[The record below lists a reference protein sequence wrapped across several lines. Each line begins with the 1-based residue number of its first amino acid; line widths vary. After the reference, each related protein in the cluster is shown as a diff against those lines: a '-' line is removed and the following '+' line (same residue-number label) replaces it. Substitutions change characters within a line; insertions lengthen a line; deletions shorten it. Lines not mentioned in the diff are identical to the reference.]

1 MARASAL
8 RAVTKI
14 SSARLH
20 SCVKVID
27 APLTSCG
34 RVTTSSSSSKTAG
47 FRKSIVINRTTK
59 VKARR
64 IVLRFLEQRVLTGSE
79 QAQVIRPAAFHE
91 AQKVR
96 VIHNL
101 AEHWFD

>member
-1 MARASAL
+1 MEAAPAHH
-8 RAVTKI
+8 AFKI
-14 SSARLH
+14 D
-20 SCVKVID
+20 VKHQSNGPQSD
-27 APLTSCG
+27 AYDKG
-34 RVTTSSSSSKTAG
+34 
-47 FRKSIVINRTTK
+47 
-59 VKARR
+59 KARR